1 MPLKRVVLSLI
12 AITFSVSLFAQQRS
26 ADIGLFAGGAT
37 PLTDY
42 SQINL
47 FNSVKP
53 NLGLFYRY
61 NFNSRY
67 SLRINGLFGIVGAS
81 GYLNDLNNPLSF
93 QKNVFELSALFE
105 INYLDY
111 IMGTE
116 RARFSPF
123 VYYGLGFSVYP
134 GAFTASLPIG
144 TGVKYAINK
153 KWGVAA
159 EVSAHKLFN
168 DDLDNISNPYQ
179 NGHLGPVNDYWH
191 NNDWISYF
199 GLTLTY
205 KIFWGSTPCPA
216 YNSLYN

>member
-1 MPLKRVVLSLI
+1 MPLKRIVLSLI
-12 AITFSVSLFAQQRS
+12 AITFSVTLIAQQRS
-26 ADIGLFAGGAT
+26 ADLGLFAGGAT

-42 SQINL
+42 SRMNF

-53 NLGLFYRY
+53 NAGLFYRY

-67 SLRINGLFGIVGAS
+67 SLRINGLYGMVGAN
-81 GYLNDLNNPLSF
+81 GYLNNTNEPLTF
-93 QKNVFELSALFE
+93 QKDVLEFSALFE

-111 IMGTE
+111 IMGVE

-123 VYYGLGFSVYP
+123 VYYGFGFSMYD
-134 GAFTASLPIG
+134 GIFTASLPIG
-144 TGVKYAINK
+144 TGVKYAFNK

-168 DDLDNISNPYQ
+168 DQLDDLSNPYQ
-179 NGHLGPVNDYWH
+179 NSYLGTVNDYWH
-191 NNDWISYF
+191 NNDWIIYF

-205 KIFWGSTPCPA
+205 KIFWGSAPCPA
-216 YNSLYN
+216 YNSLYD